1 MKVNSIDDYNNYDS
15 KNKRS
20 KDDDIEYNSGK
31 SKNNNNNK
39 SNGHGI
45 KSMSKARI
53 RRLIRQLLIELG
65 ENPDREGLRETPD
78 RVADMY
84 AEIFSGYSLDSEL
97 DVTFNEESDMII
109 VREIQFYSM
118 CEHHILPFFGK
129 AHIAYIPDGKVFGI
143 SKLVRL
149 VEKYAK
155 RLQIQERMT
164 KQIADELA
172 DKVKGVLV
180 VIEGDHMCMRM
191 RGVKNNSKI
200 LTIAYRGEF
209 KSKELREQAISIIK
223 GYQEYNSYL
232 GR

>member
-31 SKNNNNNK
+31 SKNNNNK

-45 KSMSKARI
+45 KKMSKARI

-164 KQIADELA
+164 NQIADELA

>member
-1 MKVNSIDDYNNYDS
+1 MKVNSIDDYNNYE
-15 KNKRS
+15 S
-20 KDDDIEYNSGK
+20 KDDIKYNSGK
-31 SKNNNNNK
+31 SENNNK
-39 SNGHGI
+39 SNEHGI
-45 KSMSKARI
+45 KRMSKARI

-209 KSKELREQAISIIK
+209 KNKELREQAISIIK
-223 GYQEYNSYL
+223 GGHGYNSYNL
-232 GR
+232 G